1 MSRKTAAGTEDLL
14 CKTHTFSKEAVM
26 GAGYMNTSPVR
37 WLTDSAEMKRYDRNT
52 TEHFG
57 IPESVLMERA
67 ALACVQ
73 VICERQRQIEEQTK
87 AFGYCPG
94 RRVLIA
100 SGCGNNGADGL
111 AAGRILQQEG
121 FEVDFFLAGG
131 QEKLSPAAK
140 AQLSSVLA
148 YGGRVSDK
156 IPEGEYDII
165 IDALFGVGLS
175 RPLSGRFAE
184 AVEWINRQDSFVC
197 SVDLPSGID
206 ADDGK
211 VMGCAV
217 QADVTVTFGFY
228 KRGHFLYPGRR
239 FAGRTICVPVGIT
252 EDSFLGEH
260 PGAFTF
266 TGSLKK
272 LMPVRSVTGNKGTFG
287 KAMFLAGSRTMT
299 GAAVLCSK
307 AAFASGCGMVRTVCP
322 PEAAAVLQ
330 TSVPEAM
337 ISRQPDSG
345 AEWAD
350 VIGAGPGLS
359 VSETAQTELEYI
371 LFKTS
376 QPLVLD
382 ADAINILADRKDIL
396 NRLLARQQDSAQRRS
411 LILTPHP
418 GELGRL
424 SGCSAGEVADD
435 PVKYAVYWAKKLHGA
450 VLCKGASSVAASPD
464 GFLYI
469 NSSGNS
475 GMACAGSGDVLT
487 GIVTALLAVCEDAFQ
502 ALCIGVYLHGLAGDR
517 AAHKKGEYSMTA
529 ADILDAIPGL
539 LNFLED

>member
-1 MSRKTAAGTEDLL
+1 
-14 CKTHTFSKEAVM
+14 M

-100 SGCGNNGADGL
+100 SGWGNNGADGL

-131 QEKLSPAAK
+131 QEKLSPASK

-322 PEAAAVLQ
+322 PETAAVLQ

-359 VSETAQTELEYI
+359 VSEKAQTELEYI

>member
-1 MSRKTAAGTEDLL
+1 
-14 CKTHTFSKEAVM
+14 M

-228 KRGHFLYPGRR
+228 KRGHFL
-239 FAGRTICVPVGIT
+239 
-252 EDSFLGEH
+252 L
-260 PGAFTF
+260 
-266 TGSLKK
+266 
-272 LMPVRSVTGNKGTFG
+272 
-287 KAMFLAGSRTMT
+287 
-299 GAAVLCSK
+299 
-307 AAFASGCGMVRTVCP
+307 
-322 PEAAAVLQ
+322 
-330 TSVPEAM
+330 
-337 ISRQPDSG
+337 
-345 AEWAD
+345 
-350 VIGAGPGLS
+350 
-359 VSETAQTELEYI
+359 
-371 LFKTS
+371 
-376 QPLVLD
+376 
-382 ADAINILADRKDIL
+382 
-396 NRLLARQQDSAQRRS
+396 S
-411 LILTPHP
+411 LIH
-418 GELGRL
+418 
-424 SGCSAGEVADD
+424 
-435 PVKYAVYWAKKLHGA
+435 
-450 VLCKGASSVAASPD
+450 
-464 GFLYI
+464 I
-469 NSSGNS
+469 
-475 GMACAGSGDVLT
+475 
-487 GIVTALLAVCEDAFQ
+487 
-502 ALCIGVYLHGLAGDR
+502 
-517 AAHKKGEYSMTA
+517 
-529 ADILDAIPGL
+529 
-539 LNFLED
+539 

>member
-1 MSRKTAAGTEDLL
+1 
-14 CKTHTFSKEAVM
+14 M

-57 IPESVLMERA
+57 IPEAVLMERA

-87 AFGYCPG
+87 ALGYCPG

-111 AAGRILQQEG
+111 AAGRILKQEG

-131 QEKLSPAAK
+131 QEKLSPASK
-140 AQLSSVLA
+140 AQLTSVLA
-148 YGGRVSDK
+148 YGGRVSDQ

-239 FAGRTICVPVGIT
+239 FAGRTICASVGIT

-266 TGSLKK
+266 TGSLKE
-272 LMPVRSVTGNKGTFG
+272 LMPARSVTGNKGTFG

-330 TSVPEAM
+330 TSLPEAM
-337 ISRQPDSG
+337 ISHRPDSN

-359 VSETAQTELEYI
+359 VSEKAQAELEYI
-371 LFKTS
+371 LFETS

-382 ADAINILADRKDIL
+382 ADAINILADREDIL

-424 SGCSAGEVADD
+424 SGCSAGQVADD
-435 PVKYAVYWAKKLHGA
+435 PVKYALHWAKKLHGA

-487 GIVTALLAVCEDAFQ
+487 GIVTALLAVCEDAFS
-502 ALCIGVYLHGLAGDR
+502 ALCTGVYLHGLAGDR

>member
-1 MSRKTAAGTEDLL
+1 MEGRTEYG
-14 CKTHTFSKEAVM
+14 K
-26 GAGYMNTSPVR
+26 TSPVR
-37 WLTDSAEMKRYDRNT
+37 WLTDSAEMKRYDKNT
-52 TEHFG
+52 SEHYG
-57 IPESVLMERA
+57 ILEAVLMERA

-73 VICERQRQIEEQTK
+73 VICERQQKIEEQTRK
-87 AFGYCPG
+87 LGYCPG

-100 SGCGNNGADGL
+100 AGCGNNGADGL
-111 AAGRILQQEG
+111 AAGRLLRQEG

-131 QEKLSPAAK
+131 SEKLSLAAR

-156 IPEGEYDII
+156 IPEREYDII
-165 IDALFGVGLS
+165 VDALFGVGLS

-184 AVEWINRQDSFVC
+184 AAEWINRQDSFVC
-197 SVDLPSGID
+197 SVDLPSGIN
-206 ADDGK
+206 ADDGR

-239 FAGRTICVPVGIT
+239 FAGKTICASVGIT

-266 TGSLKK
+266 TGSLKE
-272 LMPVRSVTGNKGTFG
+272 LMPARSVTGNKGTFG
-287 KAMFLAGSRTMT
+287 KVMLLAGSRTMT
-299 GAAVLCSK
+299 GAALLCAK
-307 AAFASGCGMVRTVCP
+307 AAFAAGCGMVKAVCP
-322 PEAAAVLQ
+322 PEVSAVLQ
-330 TSVPEAM
+330 TSLPEAM
-337 ISRQPDSG
+337 TSQELEGS
-345 AEWAD
+345 AAWAD

-359 VSETAQTELEYI
+359 VSPQAQEELEYL
-371 LFKTS
+371 LFRTE

-382 ADAINILADRKDIL
+382 ADAINILAEREDLL
-396 NRLLARQQDSAQRRS
+396 NRLIVRQQDSAQRRS

-424 SGCSAGEVADD
+424 SGCSAAEAADD
-435 PVKYAVYWAKKLHGA
+435 PAGYAAHWAKRLHAA
-450 VLCKGASSVAASPD
+450 VLCKGAASTAASPE
-464 GFLYI
+464 GLLYI

-487 GIVTALLAVCEDAFQ
+487 GIVTALLAVCKDPFQ
-502 ALCIGVYLHGLAGDR
+502 ALCTGVYLHGLAGDR
-517 AAHKKGEYSMTA
+517 AAHEKGEYSMTA
-529 ADILDAIPGL
+529 ADISDAISGL

>member
-1 MSRKTAAGTEDLL
+1 
-14 CKTHTFSKEAVM
+14 M

-140 AQLSSVLA
+140 AQFSSVLA

-435 PVKYAVYWAKKLHGA
+435 PVKYAVYWAKKLHSA